1 MTKDQ
6 QYKIIFEN
14 WKKYSDLPNTINEL
28 EDEPLP
34 SVKPDKELE
43 DLDISKVKGDEEYE
57 LARTA
62 ALGFFG
68 GSAALGIAKRAWNAL
83 GGAGQTAAGLG
94 IYEAIKKIGIKR
106 IALGMLTKGA
116 IPLSLA
122 YTAWEIY
129 QHYKGSGAEKT
140 DPEFKKFKNS
150 KEAKEIQKEAEK
162 LNKKKP
168 EKLNKKKPE
177 TGGAAPAAN
186 THGALDN
193 IDLSDKSQDLGDPR
207 QKPGFAKHR
216 GHYYFGEPNKLSI
229 PQIYKLAKEA
239 GFKHKDA
246 ITMTMIA
253 MEESLGGMTNIHSHS
268 GLARGDASYGLW
280 QINMLGKM
288 GPDRREKYN
297 LSSNND
303 LFDPKTNARIAYD
316 MATNGG
322 SRPARFT
329 PWGAF
334 STGKYGKHAARVRR
348 ALKSRKVR
356 VATQRY
362 R

>member
-1 MTKDQ
+1 MMKDQ

-14 WKKYSDLPNTINEL
+14 WKKYSSPRNAINEF

-34 SVKPDKELE
+34 NVEPDEELE
-43 DLDISKVKGDEEYE
+43 DIDLSKVTDDEDNER
-57 LARTA
+57 ARNI
-62 ALGFFG
+62 ALGLLG
-68 GSAALGIAKRAWNAL
+68 GSLAIGLAKKAWRSL
-83 GGAGQTAAGLG
+83 GGVGQTAAGIG
-94 IYEAIKKIGIKR
+94 IYETIKRIGIKR
-106 IALGMLTKGA
+106 IAMGVLTRGVLP
-116 IPLSLA
+116 IGVA

-129 QHYKGSGAEKT
+129 QHYKGSGAKKS

-150 KEAKEIQKEAEK
+150 SEAKEIQKEVEK
-162 LNKKKP
+162 IS
-168 EKLNKKKPE
+168 KKKPE
-177 TGGAAPAAN
+177 TGGVAPGAN

-193 IDLSDKSQDLGDPR
+193 INLSGGNQDLGDPR
-207 QKPGFAKHR
+207 RKQGFEKHG
-216 GHYYFGEPNKLSI
+216 GHYYFGRPNKLTI
-229 PQIYKLAKEA
+229 PQIYNLAREA
-239 GFKHKDA
+239 GFEHKDA

-316 MATNGG
+316 LATNGG
-322 SRPARFT
+322 RKPARFT

-334 STGKYGKHAARVRR
+334 STGKYQRHLGRVRT
-348 ALKSRKVR
+348 ALNPRKVR
-356 VATQRY
+356 VAAKKNRQ
-362 R
+362 